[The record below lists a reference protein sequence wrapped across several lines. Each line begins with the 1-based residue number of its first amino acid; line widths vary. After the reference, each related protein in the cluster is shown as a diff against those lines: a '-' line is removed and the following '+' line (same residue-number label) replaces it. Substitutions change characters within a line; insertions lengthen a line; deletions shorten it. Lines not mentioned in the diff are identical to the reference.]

1 MVGGVS
7 MQLTCD
13 SETIFLD
20 GLLTDNNYLVFGNRT
35 DLMLTSYL
43 IDRSDY
49 EPWHMQHYI
58 GVRSKTKQV
67 KLDWATKK
75 MDVVGAGKES
85 QDVSQNV
92 HDKNLAVADV
102 IYPESILD
110 GSSHRDG
117 AIYKEN
123 WKSCYDMDMADRNE
137 TVSDLK
143 KLTETFDCY
152 PDQEN
157 CITHAPSGMMQIF
170 SLRLAKA
177 PINSGLV
184 LLYGYM
190 AARDDMDG
198 LLNYVFD
205 RSRDDP
211 IIMQQGSLMEMTGPK
226 RGIVLLS
233 DVVFEFDMRIKTG
246 ENEEDDMQLIDGLI
260 HYEDHIKYNTPFTIR
275 ISGNHGAVDMSFA
288 AVECGVEAVI
298 EVVLS
303 EVQSDFDLSLSSV
316 VCLEDLPKEV
326 QLFYGAAR
334 EMGIKRSVVAVPL
347 DTTMHL
353 KFKICQEG
361 SDSDAVHYCSLDAR
375 LHGCTNRQIPLG
387 MACISLKVT
396 WRPPL
401 F

>member
-1 MVGGVS
+1 M
-7 MQLTCD
+7 
-13 SETIFLD
+13 E
-20 GLLTDNNYLVFGNRT
+20 
-35 DLMLTSYL
+35 
-43 IDRSDY
+43 
-49 EPWHMQHYI
+49 HYI
-58 GVRSKTKQV
+58 GVRSEEKQV

-75 MDVVGAGKES
+75 MDLVEARKEA
-85 QDVSQNV
+85 QHVFQNV
-92 HDKNLAVADV
+92 HDNNLTAADV
-102 IYPESILD
+102 IYPERILD
-110 GSSHRDG
+110 DSTHRDG
-117 AIYKEN
+117 AIYKQN
-123 WKSCYDMDMADRNE
+123 WKCWYNMDMADRNE

-143 KLTETFDCY
+143 MLKKMSDCY

-157 CITHAPSGMMQIF
+157 CMCHAPTGMMQIF

-190 AARDDMDG
+190 AARDDIDG
-198 LLNYVFD
+198 QLNYVFN

-211 IIMQQGSLMEMTGPK
+211 IIVQHGSLIEMTSLK

-233 DVVFEFDMRIKTG
+233 DVLFEFDMRIKTG
-246 ENEEDDMQLIDGLI
+246 ENEEDDIQLIDGLI
-260 HYEDHIKYNTPFTIR
+260 HYDDHIKFDTPFTSR
-275 ISGNHGAVDMSFA
+275 ISGNCGAVDMCFTA
-288 AVECGVEAVI
+288 IDWGVEAVI
-298 EVVLS
+298 EVTIS
-303 EVQSDFDLSLSSV
+303 EVQSDFDLSLSSI
-316 VCLEDLPKEV
+316 VCLEDVLKEV

-353 KFKICQEG
+353 KLKIGQKG
-361 SDSDAVHYCSLDAR
+361 SDVDAVHHCSFDAR
-375 LHGCTNRQIPLG
+375 LHGCTNRQIKLV